1 MLITNWLPHII
12 IFDSRGAP
20 LARFESANLIA
31 LNRQLSAPSHR
42 RPRLVNATGSKGSSH
57 PYDPIALAR
66 SPLALARWIPGGRL
80 FDMAF
85 ALCFTLH
92 IMNYP

>member
-1 MLITNWLPHII
+1 MVNYQWLIVTTVTHEET
-12 IFDSRGAP
+12 P

-31 LNRQLSAPSHR
+31 LNRQLSAPSLR
-42 RPRLVNATGSKGSSH
+42 RPRLANATGSNGSSH

-66 SPLALARWIPGGRL
+66 SLVRLLDESPGGRL

-85 ALCFTLH
+85 ALCLTLH
-92 IMNYP
+92 IMDHP

>member
-66 SPLALARWIPGGRL
+66 SPVRL
-80 FDMAF
+80 LDGSPEEGSSTW
-85 ALCFTLH
+85 LLH
-92 IMNYP
+92 FVSLYIL